1 MTGDNKADRKPLV
14 GVLAIQGDFEA
25 HISVLKKLGVQSRE
39 IRESRDLINI
49 THLIIPGGEST
60 AISLV
65 AKADGYWNKLARFKG
80 PVMGTC
86 MGSILMASE
95 IENPQMEGW
104 GMLDIAIRRN
114 AYGRQ
119 VHSFT
124 AFGKVEFS
132 DKPFEM
138 VFIRAPRIINMGK
151 KVKPI
156 AWLNEEITGV
166 ISKNKIAL
174 TFHPELSDNTGFHEM
189 LLGLK

>member
-1 MTGDNKADRKPLV
+1 MKDSRINSTPLV
-14 GVLAIQGDFEA
+14 GVLAIQGNFEA
-25 HISVLKKLGVQSRE
+25 HIKVLNKLNVKSRE
-39 IRESRDLINI
+39 IREPRDLIDI

-60 AISLV
+60 TIQLV
-65 AKADGYWNKLARFKG
+65 AEADGYQDKLAEFKG

-95 IENPQMEGW
+95 IENPETEGW
-104 GMLDIAIRRN
+104 GMLDITIRRN

-124 AFGKVEFS
+124 AFGKVDFS
-132 DKPFEM
+132 DLPFEM
-138 VFIRAPRIINMGK
+138 VFIRAPRIIRTGK
-151 KVKPI
+151 KVNAV
-156 AWLNEEITGV
+156 AWLNDDITGV
-166 ISKNKIAL
+166 ISGNKMAL